1 MIIIPA
7 IDLIDGKCVRLFKGD
22 YSTSKIY
29 NEDPVETAKAFEAA
43 GAARIHIVDLDA
55 ARGDGNNRDVIM
67 KIRRSVSAVIET
79 GGGIRTT
86 DDVQELVDCG
96 IDRMI
101 AGTVLAREPEKVATW
116 IARFGS
122 KFIAG
127 IDALNGDVK
136 VSGWEKGS
144 GLSDSELAKASAA
157 MGIISIVYTNI
168 AKDGTLSGPD
178 LENTLRIARE
188 SGIPVI
194 LSGGISCAE
203 DIEAVC
209 SQTPGSGI
217 SGIITGKAIY
227 EGRMD
232 LKSVIAEFQ
241 NEENIRMDW

>member
-7 IDLIDGKCVRLFKGD
+7 IDLIDGKCVRLYKGD
-22 YSTSKIY
+22 YSTSKVY

-55 ARGDGNNRDVIM
+55 ARGDGNNRDVIK
-67 KIRRSVSAVIET
+67 KIRSSVSAVVET

-86 DDVQELVDCG
+86 EDVQELVDCG
-96 IDRMI
+96 IERMI
-101 AGTVLAREPEKVATW
+101 AGTVLAKDPDRVASW
-116 IARFGS
+116 IARFGA

-127 IDALNGDVK
+127 IDALNGEVK

-144 GLSDSELAKASAA
+144 GLTDTALAKASAE

-194 LSGGISCAE
+194 LSGGISSADDVEMVCAE
-203 DIEAVC
+203 AK
-209 SQTPGSGI
+209 GRGI
-217 SGIITGKAIY
+217 SGIITGKALY
-227 EGRMD
+227 EGKMD
-232 LKSVIAEFQ
+232 IESVIADNQETK
-241 NEENIRMDW
+241 NIRMDW